1 MVQEFVR
8 VGHFDLDRT
17 KTLLAQGRGL
27 LNSTWDWG
35 GGDWETALGGA
46 GHMAAK
52 TSPCS

>member
-17 KTLLAQGRGL
+17 KALLAREPGL
-27 LNSTWDWG
+27 LNAAWAGAEATGKPRLVAPVTW
-35 GGDWETALGGA
+35 
-46 GHMAAK
+46 AAK